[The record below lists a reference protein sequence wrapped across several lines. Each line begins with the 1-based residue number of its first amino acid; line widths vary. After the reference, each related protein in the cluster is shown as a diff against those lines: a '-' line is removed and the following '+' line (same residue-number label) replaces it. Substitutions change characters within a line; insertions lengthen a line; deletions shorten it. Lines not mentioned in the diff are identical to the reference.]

1 MMLQGGVSQNNYVGG
16 SGGGGLAG
24 ATPWGALIQ
33 EIGKHR
39 DAARQ
44 GFSELANTMGN
55 NALSASMSNVTFNP
69 TMAQMPSM
77 GYMQP
82 SGGSSM
88 GNLFNY
94 LAR

>member
-1 MMLQGGVSQNNYVGG
+1 MLQGGVSQNNYVGG

-44 GFSELANTMGN
+44 GFSELANNMSN
-55 NALSASMSNVTFNP
+55 NALAASMSNVSFNP
-69 TMAQMPSM
+69 NMAQMPQM
-77 GYMQP
+77 GYVQP
-82 SGGSSM
+82 STG